1 MLNKET
7 IIAELE
13 VEDKDLYTYDSDR
26 NIVTITHFSVEGKDF
41 FIDDNHNSYSGS
53 LCFDSIEE
61 LEDNKNI
68 FWCWQKLTREV

>member
-7 IIAELE
+7 IIAEIE

-26 NIVTITHFSVEGKDF
+26 NIITITHYSVAGKDF
-41 FIDDNHNSYSGS
+41 FIDDNNNSYSGS

-61 LEDNKNI
+61 LENNKNI

>member
-1 MLNKET
+1 MINKET
-7 IIAELE
+7 IVAELE

-26 NIVTITHFSVEGKDF
+26 NIIEITHFSVAGKEF
-41 FIDDNHNSYSGS
+41 FIDDDLNSHNGD

-61 LEDNKNI
+61 LEDHKNI